1 MPGPDLVLSRDPFS
15 YSEYHTRP
23 RVNGVVQNALL
34 GGGFAFGAAV
44 QPGPLQGFLVARAA
58 GSGWRRTLP
67 ACLSP
72 LLSDGPIA
80 LVVLLLLGQLSTPA
94 QQLLR
99 VAGGGLLL
107 FFGWKALGQWRR
119 PGAEAPAGSAP
130 RTLVEA
136 ALVNVLNPN
145 PYLGWAFVL
154 GPAAVAAWREEP
166 ASAVALVVAFY
177 GTMVV
182 TLAAFV
188 LAVGS
193 VRLFGAGARRRLVG
207 VSSFVLVA
215 LGAFLLVTGIRSLGA
230 ALLVAKG

>member
-1 MPGPDLVLSRDPFS
+1 VGAREDGPI
-15 YSEYHTRP
+15 SEYDSGPH
-23 RVNGVVQNALL
+23 VDGVIQNALV

-44 QPGPLQGFLVARAA
+44 QPGPLQAFLVARVAA
-58 GSGWRRTLP
+58 SGWRRTLP

-80 LVVLLLLGQLSTPA
+80 LIVLLLLGQVSTPA

-107 FFGWKALGQWRR
+107 FFGWKALEQWRR
-119 PGAEAPAGSAP
+119 PPAKAPPGSAP

-136 ALVNVLNPN
+136 ALVNLLNPN
-145 PYLGWAFVL
+145 PYLGWALVL
-154 GPAAVAAWREEP
+154 GPAAVAAWRKEP

-177 GTMVV
+177 GTMVL
-182 TLAAFV
+182 TLAGFV

-193 VRLFGAGARRRLVG
+193 VRLFGPGAQRRLVG
-207 VSSFVLVA
+207 VSAFVLVV
-215 LGAFLLVTGIRSLGA
+215 LGAFLLVTGVRNL
-230 ALLVAKG
+230 